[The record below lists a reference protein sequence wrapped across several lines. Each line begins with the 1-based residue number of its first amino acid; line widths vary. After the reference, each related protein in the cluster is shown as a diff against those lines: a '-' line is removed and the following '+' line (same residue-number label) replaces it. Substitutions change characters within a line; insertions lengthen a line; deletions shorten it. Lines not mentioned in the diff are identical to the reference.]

1 MDILNEIKINVETF
15 YLPNKSSIEKSLY
28 FFMYKV
34 TISNQ
39 SDKTVQL
46 INRHWNISYANENV
60 RIVEGEGVIGEKP
73 IMKPNTS
80 FEYNSFCPLPTEFG
94 VMHGHFEMIY
104 ENGKKINAKIAP
116 FRLTIPF
123 SIN

>member
-1 MDILNEIKINVETF
+1 M
-15 YLPNKSSIEKSLY
+15 S
-28 FFMYKV
+28 
-34 TISNQ
+34 
-39 SDKTVQL
+39 KTVL
-46 INRHWNISYANENV
+46 KVENLNMHYETIAGNVSAV
-60 RIVEGEGVIGEKP
+60 RDVSFELKQGE
-73 IMKPNTS
+73 S
-80 FEYNSFCPLPTEFG
+80 FEYTSFCPLPTEFG